1 MRSVL
6 EEVTKLRGGRPATVD
21 RTNTNRYRLL
31 LSEADGSK
39 TAYYF
44 STPIYRARD
53 GKLVNLGFEKKG
65 KTAVH
70 EGSNATV
77 TLAEKIKL
85 TNAEGRCLVSL
96 PGTLGEVKDEYAK
109 WGGGVLY
116 PTMNGF
122 ACKTKSK
129 RGFTFELEATDKNLA
144 IRSNDKYFALM
155 REKFRPFVVVSC
167 IGTVNEDGNLVIP
180 ARITYQKTEDDTY
193 LITIQPWKWHD
204 GEDVLFEINLYENKL
219 LQDTTVESGN
229 SYSNNAF
236 GTTAYLGN
244 TTFYGEQW
252 LYARP
257 DIGRMPEL
265 RSACME
271 SAVLHMPLHAPSDL
285 PLRAF
290 GIAARFCSFGANWQ
304 NKVHSTPDYTDA
316 HTGTEHVDLDVT
328 PFFADSGTGYL
339 KPTNGWIVKPM
350 IKNGHFAALST
361 ADSCLAPLILAVK
374 FS

>member
-6 EEVTKLRGGRPATVD
+6 EEVAKLRGGRPATLD
-21 RTNTNRYRLL
+21 RTNTNRYRIL

-44 STPIYRARD
+44 TTPIYRASD
-53 GKLVNLGFEKKG
+53 GKLVKLAFEKKG
-65 KTAVH
+65 KTAVY

-96 PGTLGEVKDEYAK
+96 PGTLGTVEDEYVK
-109 WGGGVLY
+109 WGGCVLY

-122 ACKTKSK
+122 ACKAKSK
-129 RGFTFELEATDKNLA
+129 RGFTFELETTDKSLA
-144 IRSNDKYFALM
+144 VRANDKYFALM

-167 IGTVNEDGNLVIP
+167 IGTVDKEEKTVIS
-180 ARITYQKTEDDTY
+180 AKITYQKTEDDTY
-193 LITIQPWKWHD
+193 LITVQPWKWHD

-219 LQDTTVESGN
+219 LQDTTVESGS

-236 GTTAYLGN
+236 GTMAYLGN

-257 DIGRMPEL
+257 DIGRMHEL
-265 RSACME
+265 RSARIE
-271 SAVLHMPLHAPSDL
+271 SAVLHMPLHAPSDI

-290 GIAARFCSFGANWQ
+290 GITARFCSFGANWH
-304 NKVHSTPDYTDA
+304 NKVHSTPEYTDA
-316 HTGTEHVDLDVT
+316 LLSSDRVDLDVT

-350 IKNGHFAALST
+350 VKNGRFAAVST
-361 ADSCLAPLILAVK
+361 ADSCFAPLILEVK